1 MAWACQPD
9 DLFGGL
15 GDCVLEL
22 KTPQD
27 TLTIDPVAMNVVNR
41 VAAGT
46 RLQGN
51 LQFDGGLLVQGEMQG
66 DIRVNG
72 HLIVWNGGVVRGQ
85 VWVTGD
91 LYLFG
96 QLGAAQA
103 SPTETVMKC
112 MGMAYV
118 ADTAVATGTLMAS
131 RLKLYDGAD
140 LQGPFQTLKLA
151 DKVPV
156 LSDIVTQK
164 S

>member
-1 MAWACQPD
+1 M
-9 DLFGGL
+9 
-15 GDCVLEL
+15 

-27 TLTIDPVAMNVVNR
+27 TLEIDPIAMNVVNR

-46 RLQGN
+46 HLGGD
-51 LQFDGGLLVQGEMQG
+51 LKFEGGLLVQGEVSG
-66 DIRVNG
+66 NVRVNG
-72 HLIVWNGGVVRGQ
+72 RLIIWTGGVVRGQ

-96 QLGAAQA
+96 RLGAPSA
-103 SPTETVMKC
+103 SPQDTVMKC

-118 ADTAVATGTLMAS
+118 ANTGVATGTLMAS

-156 LSDIVTQK
+156 LNDIVATKQ
-164 S
+164 